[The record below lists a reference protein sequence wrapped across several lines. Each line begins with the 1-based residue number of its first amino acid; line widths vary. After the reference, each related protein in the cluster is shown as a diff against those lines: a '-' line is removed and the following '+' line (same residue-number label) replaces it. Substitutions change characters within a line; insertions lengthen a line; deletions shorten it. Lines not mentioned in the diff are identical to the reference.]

1 MSPASSDFASLA
13 WEPKEMGLYLS
24 KTWTELTPEPG
35 ITQPEKDM
43 VWF

>member
-13 WEPKEMGLYLS
+13 WEPREMGLYLS
-24 KTWTELTPEPG
+24 KTWTDLTPEPG
-35 ITQPEKDM
+35 IIQPEKDM